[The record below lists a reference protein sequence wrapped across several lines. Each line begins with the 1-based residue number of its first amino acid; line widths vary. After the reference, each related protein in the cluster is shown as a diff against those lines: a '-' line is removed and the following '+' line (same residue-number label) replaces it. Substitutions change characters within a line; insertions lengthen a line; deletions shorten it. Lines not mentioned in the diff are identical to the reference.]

1 MYISQDFRPSLQK
14 YFNKVTQVKNR
25 SKNMIFSLNYD
36 DDDDTKILA
45 NLSAIVSLTKTRLTI
60 INLNKD
66 VFEYTNQECTI

>member
-36 DDDDTKILA
+36 DDDTKILA
-45 NLSAIVSLTKTRLTI
+45 KLSAIVSLTKTRLTI

>member
-36 DDDDTKILA
+36 DEDTKILA

-66 VFEYTNQECTI
+66 VFEYTN